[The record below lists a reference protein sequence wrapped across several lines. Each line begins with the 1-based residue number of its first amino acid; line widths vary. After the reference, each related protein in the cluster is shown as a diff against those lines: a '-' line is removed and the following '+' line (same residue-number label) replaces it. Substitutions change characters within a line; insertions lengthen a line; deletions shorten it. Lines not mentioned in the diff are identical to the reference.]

1 MRFTENDR
9 AVIEKIFGLLMK
21 KPYAELSGFLDAATI
36 KKMCDLYAKLKRRN
50 CRKDDGGT
58 PAVGAVRT
66 DDKKTPSV
74 EDKK

>member
-36 KKMCDLYAKLKRRN
+36 KKMYDLYAKLKRRN

-58 PAVGAVRT
+58 PAAGTVRT